1 MSSFALDPRWR
12 GHPAPW
18 LLVASFALNVAALFL
33 PFMDL
38 RQGLSTEPYTLF
50 TTIEF
55 LWDSKLY
62 VLAAVVVAFSVCFP
76 FAKLGVLAS
85 ILVSRTERERGHA
98 LLEVVERCGKWSMLD
113 VFLVA
118 LMITLANDQ
127 LLVAAAPRAGIVCF
141 SLAIALSL
149 VCSGTMLARLDGRTE
164 LAPLRIRSSRW
175 PALAQVAL
183 LALLVAAWFVPFLEI
198 DDWLLA
204 DRPVSIAGAIADLW
218 DANAKSLAF
227 VMLVAL
233 VLAPLASGCMALG
246 ALLGKP
252 DAESTSALRRA
263 LGWTRHWEM
272 LDVFAVALGIFLVEG
287 RSFVR
292 TELSWGA
299 FLIALLLALYW
310 PASSLYY
317 RRLAPH

>member
-1 MSSFALDPRWR
+1 MSSAALDPRWR
-12 GHPAPW
+12 GHAAPW
-18 LLVASFALNVAALFL
+18 LLIASFALNVAALFL

-38 RQGLSTEPYTLF
+38 RQGLSTQPYTLF

-62 VLAAVVVAFSVCFP
+62 VLAAVVVAFSVVFP
-76 FAKLGVLAS
+76 FAKLGLLAS
-85 ILVSRTERERGHA
+85 ILVARGTRERGHA
-98 LLEVVERCGKWSMLD
+98 LLELVERCGKWSMLD

-141 SLAIALSL
+141 SLAIAASL
-149 VCSGTMLARLDGRTE
+149 LCSGSMLARLHGRSE
-164 LAPLRIRSSRW
+164 LAPLRVASRW
-175 PALAQVAL
+175 LAVAQVAL

-198 DDWLLA
+198 DDWLLS

-218 DANAKSLAF
+218 DAEAKSLAF

-233 VLAPLASGCMALG
+233 VLAPLASGCLALG

-252 DAESTSALRRA
+252 DAESTTALRRA

-317 RRLAPH
+317 RRLAP